1 MKAPWR
7 KADGRDGP
15 GDAEPFR
22 LRALVRNDLQAVQ
35 DLEHE
40 LFPDDSWTP
49 EMFREELLQPP
60 GTRLYLAAENG
71 RGQLIGYAGMLFAPD
86 RTADVLT
93 IAVRPDQWGHGVG
106 SALLGAL
113 TGEADRRGNSAVLL
127 EVREDNPR
135 ARTLYRNRGFEEIGV
150 RRGYYQPSGTDAI
163 VMRKELR

>member
-7 KADGRDGP
+7 KAEGPDGADS
-15 GDAEPFR
+15 FR
-22 LRALVRNDLQAVQ
+22 LRALTRD
-35 DLEHE
+35 DLEAVLGLERE

-49 EMFREELLQPP
+49 EMFREELRQPA
-60 GTRLYLAAENG
+60 GTRLYLAAEDG
-71 RGQLIGYAGMLFAPD
+71 RGRLIGYAGMLFSPD

-93 IAVRPDQWGHGVG
+93 IAVRPDSWGRGIG

-113 TGEADRRGNSAVLL
+113 TSEAGRRGNAAVVL

-135 ARTLYRNRGFEEIGV
+135 ARTLYLNRGFVEIGV